1 MPLDWFSE
9 RPSEGLA
16 VLIASKQ
23 YNQAIDVLRTR
34 LQQKRPDTKTR
45 LRLADLLMQAGRG
58 PEAVPLL
65 LGLSDDFASEGA
77 MAKAIAALKRVEKLK
92 PNLPE
97 VAQRLDRL
105 ARQRALALTPGPGP
119 GAEAVSSPPPAA
131 ISTVVAV
138 PSEPSP
144 AVSIPAAADVSRIT
158 PAPEAAALAPAPA
171 TPAPV
176 TATPSVVSSTPAPA
190 VAVPAPAEPASESV
204 VLRFRGLL
212 GRLLGGRGE
221 ARARPVAEL
230 TQPPVPAQ
238 PAEVA
243 VVSEP
248 VPEPGLAS
256 GAALVAEAQPASEA
270 RVTDAPVPSSEAD
283 ARTGQESVASEVAP
297 ESRSEV
303 GPPDGAAATAHDV
316 FVTLGPEDTHP
327 PMDLI
332 GVEIQHELPPE
343 VELAPE
349 VQPVAVAADEA
360 VVVTGVAAIDD
371 APDRAA
377 STLAPAPTS
386 VAIDVT
392 SAAVEQVSP
401 DEPATDPVASEPA
414 PVDAQNPEPAPVVRS
429 LLSESALAEAPLDE
443 DAFREKLLS
452 VVEEVLETPPP
463 AADSG
468 AAKPAI
474 AFDTARLQSN
484 PLLVELDEPEL
495 RQLLGDL
502 KLRIHEPGDI
512 VLTEGEPGETL
523 FLLASGQMKVF
534 VRNPKSRNVELHE
547 FTAGDFFGEVALL
560 SGRPRTATVVAATT
574 CELLELDRPTL
585 ERLSRTHP
593 GIVDMLEAYYL
604 VRTQSA
610 SAVTLRGAVAN
621 DADMQR
627 RATDVLRAHFGET
640 RWDAR
645 MRLKLA
651 DVLLK
656 SGKEQE
662 ALPILVGL
670 ADELARRGHT
680 EKAVAILKRIERI
693 EGRHTEEISLAPL
706 RRKNAPATPE
716 PAEPVALPAAE
727 APDNEDGFQGW
738 LLELVR
744 ETVERGL
751 PQRGP
756 ARTPGLL
763 MSPLFE
769 GFADD
774 ELLALVRG
782 LRLVDHAPGDI
793 VVSEGEPGD
802 SVFVLT
808 GGAVKV
814 FVQDPRGHNVLVGG
828 LREGEFFGEI
838 SLLSGR
844 ARSATIT
851 ATTACELLEL
861 DKTTLERLCSEH
873 PRVRAVLEE
882 VYIER
887 ASHPLAAM
895 VRSAASAV
903 DDAGSS

>member
-34 LQQKRPDTKTR
+34 LQQRRPDTKTR

-65 LGLSDDFASEGA
+65 LGLSDDFAKEGA

-105 ARQRALALTPGPGP
+105 AQQRALALTPGPGP
-119 GAEAVSSPPPAA
+119 GAEDVAAPAPPPAA
-131 ISTVVAV
+131 PVSPVPPPESAPAPSPIPVAV
-138 PSEPSP
+138 DAPR
-144 AVSIPAAADVSRIT
+144 VT
-158 PAPEAAALAPAPA
+158 PTPEAAAPA
-171 TPAPV
+171 TPAP
-176 TATPSVVSSTPAPA
+176 APA
-190 VAVPAPAEPASESV
+190 VPSMVQVSSVPAVAAAVPAEPASESV
-204 VLRFRGLL
+204 VLRFRGLI

-221 ARARPVAEL
+221 ARTRPVAEL
-230 TQPPVPAQ
+230 TEPPVPAQ
-238 PAEVA
+238 PAVVP

-248 VPEPGLAS
+248 TPDGS
-256 GAALVAEAQPASEA
+256 GSSVAPVAQAQTPSESP
-270 RVTDAPVPSSEAD
+270 VSDAPVPSPESA
-283 ARTGQESVASEVAP
+283 APTGQESAP
-297 ESRSEV
+297 TEAATESQSEV
-303 GPPDGAAATAHDV
+303 GPPDGAAATANDV
-316 FVTLGPEDTHP
+316 FLTLGPEDTHP

-332 GVEIQHELPPE
+332 GVELQHELPAD
-343 VELAPE
+343 VALVVAPPD
-349 VQPVAVAADEA
+349 VQPIAVAEEQARVATDA
-360 VVVTGVAAIDD
+360 AGVED

-377 STLAPAPTS
+377 LIVPSAPTS
-386 VAIDVT
+386 VDV
-392 SAAVEQVSP
+392 AAPAVAQESPGAPAADQV
-401 DEPATDPVASEPA
+401 A
-414 PVDAQNPEPAPVVRS
+414 PEPAPVEAATPEVVPVERS

-443 DAFREKLLS
+443 AGFRERLLN
-452 VVEEVLETPPP
+452 VVEEVLETPTTDDSSAAQP
-463 AADSG
+463 AL
-468 AAKPAI
+468 
-474 AFDTARLQSN
+474 AFDPGRLQSN
-484 PLLVELDEPEL
+484 PLLVELDEREL

-523 FLLASGQMKVF
+523 FLLASGQVKVF
-534 VRNPKSRNVELHE
+534 VRNPKSRNVELRE

-560 SGRPRTATVVAATT
+560 SGRPRTATIVAATT

-621 DADMQR
+621 DAEMQR

-693 EGRHTEEISLAPL
+693 EGRHSEEISLAPL
-706 RRKNAPATPE
+706 RRKHAPAAPE
-716 PAEPVALPAAE
+716 PADAVALPAVE
-727 APDNEDGFQGW
+727 ASESEDGFQGW

-814 FVQDPRGHNVLVGG
+814 FVKDPRGHNVLVGG

-895 VRSAASAV
+895 VRSATSAV
-903 DDAGSS
+903 DGARPS